1 MPESPHFDVAILGGG
16 PAGCSAASWLAQLG
30 LSTLLVEREA
40 QLCATLWGLD
50 FRQDWVLGQP
60 ASALADLALTYAR
73 QVEQTPRIA
82 LRLGTRAES
91 ARHEAGAWTLQLA
104 TGEHVQSRA
113 LLVATG
119 LRLLRPARYFGVP
132 HPRVLDATS
141 LTTRRDTLP
150 PGRVL
155 LLGAGDNA
163 AENALFLAD
172 RGFDVTVWARGAW
185 RAQAHLVSRVEAHE
199 RISLRLGTPLP
210 DALRPHDTGVSVST
224 SAGDER
230 GDERFDHVAAL
241 LGFEP
246 EPSAFGLLSEHDRPH
261 AFVAGDASGRWHPC
275 VQTALAD
282 GVQAAKLIEQAL
294 RPEAATAAPQR
305 FNNRQVIHLQGLRFK
320 ANLGILDF
328 ERDGPQPI
336 QVDAEVNLGALPI
349 VARDADIGRV
359 LDYRRIRAAI
369 IDECTTEHTDLV
381 EALVGKLCNRLMSL
395 AGVVGV
401 RVKLTKLEIFP
412 DCEVAVSAETGIW

>member
-1 MPESPHFDVAILGGG
+1 MPDPTSIDVAILGGG

-30 LSTLLVEREA
+30 MSTLLVEREPH
-40 QLCATLWGLD
+40 LCAALRGLE

-60 ASALADLALTYAR
+60 AAALAELALSYAR
-73 QVEQTPRIA
+73 QVESTPGIA
-82 LRLGTRAES
+82 LRLASTAES
-91 ARHEAGAWTLQLA
+91 ARHAAGAWTLQLA
-104 TGEHVQSRA
+104 SGEHVQSRA

-119 LRLLRPARYFGVP
+119 LRLLKPARYFAVP
-132 HPRVLDATS
+132 HPRVLDATALTARRES
-141 LTTRRDTLP
+141 LP
-150 PGRVL
+150 AGRVL
-155 LLGAGDNA
+155 VLGAGDNA

-172 RGFDVTVWARGAW
+172 RGFDVTLWARGSW
-185 RAQAHLVSRVEAHE
+185 RAQVHLITRVEAHP
-199 RISLRLGTPLP
+199 RIQLRLATPLP
-210 DALRPHDTGVSVST
+210 DGLRPDDTGVTV
-224 SAGDER
+224 
-230 GDERFDHVAAL
+230 GDERFDFIAAL

-246 EPSAFGLLSEHDRPH
+246 EPSAFVLLSEHDRPH
-261 AFVAGDASGRWHPC
+261 AFVAGDASARWHPC

-294 RPEAATAAPQR
+294 RPEGPAAAPQR

-328 ERDGPQPI
+328 ERTGPQPI

-381 EALVGKLCNRLMSL
+381 EALVGKLSNRLMSL

-412 DCEVAVSAETGIW
+412 DCEVAVSSETGIW

>member
-1 MPESPHFDVAILGGG
+1 MPDSTSFDVAILGGG

-30 LSTLLVEREA
+30 LSTLLVEREPE
-40 QLCATLWGLD
+40 LCAALRGLN

-60 ASALADLALTYAR
+60 AAALADLALAYAR
-73 QVEQTPRIA
+73 QVQATDGIT
-82 LRLGTRAES
+82 LRMRTRAES
-91 ARHEAGAWTLQLA
+91 ARHAAGAWTLQLA

-113 LLVATG
+113 LLIATG
-119 LRLLRPARYFGVP
+119 LRLLRPARYFAVP
-132 HPRVLDATS
+132 HPRVLDAAA
-141 LTTRRDTLP
+141 LTTGRDALP
-150 PGRVL
+150 PGRAL

-172 RGFDVTVWARGAW
+172 RGFDVTVWARGDW
-185 RAQAHLVSRVEAHE
+185 RAQAHLVSRIEAHP
-199 RISLRLGTPLP
+199 RIALRLATPLP
-210 DALRPHDTGVSVST
+210 DALRADDTGVTV
-224 SAGDER
+224 
-230 GDERFDHVAAL
+230 GDERFDVVAAL

-246 EPSAFGLLSEHDRPH
+246 EPSAFALLSEHDRPH

-294 RPEAATAAPQR
+294 RPEGPTAAPQR
-305 FNNRQVIHLQGLRFK
+305 FTNRQVIHLQGLRFK

-328 ERDGPQPI
+328 ERTGPQPI

-359 LDYRRIRAAI
+359 LDYRRVRAAI

-381 EALVGKLCNRLMSL
+381 EALVGKLSNRLMSM

-412 DCEVAVSAETGIW
+412 DCEVAVSAETGQW

>member
-1 MPESPHFDVAILGGG
+1 MPDPTSIDVAILGGG

-30 LSTLLVEREA
+30 LSTLLVEREP
-40 QLCATLWGLD
+40 QLCAALRGLD
-50 FRQDWVLGQP
+50 FRQDWVLGRP
-60 ASALADLALTYAR
+60 AAALAELALNYAQ
-73 QVEQTPRIA
+73 QVEATSGIA
-82 LRLGTRAES
+82 LRRGTKAES
-91 ARHEAGAWTLQLA
+91 ARHAAGAWTLQLA
-104 TGEHVQSRA
+104 TGEHVHARA

-119 LRLLRPARYFGVP
+119 LRLLRPARYFAVP
-132 HPRVLDATS
+132 HPRVLDANS
-141 LTTRRDTLP
+141 LTARRETLA
-150 PGRVL
+150 PGRML

-163 AENALFLAD
+163 AENALFLAE
-172 RGFDVTVWARGAW
+172 RGSDVTLWARGSW
-185 RAQAHLVSRVEAHE
+185 RAQTHLVARVEAHP
-199 RISLRLGTPLP
+199 RIQLRLATPLP
-210 DALRPHDTGVSVST
+210 DALRPDDAGVTV
-224 SAGDER
+224 GE
-230 GDERFDHVAAL
+230 ERFDTVVAL

-246 EPSAFGLLSEHDRPH
+246 EPSAFALLSEHDRPH
-261 AFVAGDASGRWHPC
+261 AFVAGDASARWHPC

-294 RPEAATAAPQR
+294 RPEGPAAAPQR

-328 ERDGPQPI
+328 ERTGPQPI

-381 EALVGKLCNRLMSL
+381 EALVGKLSNRLMSL

-412 DCEVAVSAETGIW
+412 DCEVAVSSETGIW

>member
-1 MPESPHFDVAILGGG
+1 MPDTTSFDVAILGGG

-30 LSTLLVEREA
+30 LSTLLVEREP
-40 QLCATLWGLD
+40 QLCAALRGLD

-60 ASALADLALTYAR
+60 AAALADLALNYAR
-73 QVEQTPRIA
+73 QVEATPGIA
-82 LRLGTRAES
+82 LRLGSTAEA
-91 ARHEAGAWTLQLA
+91 ARHSAGAWTLQLA
-104 TGEHVQSRA
+104 SGEHVHARA

-119 LRLLRPARYFGVP
+119 LRLLRPARYFAVP

-150 PGRVL
+150 AGRVL

-163 AENALFLAD
+163 AENALHLAD
-172 RGFDVTVWARGAW
+172 RGFDVTLWARGNW
-185 RAQAHLVSRVEAHE
+185 RAQAHLIARIEAHP
-199 RISLRLGTPLP
+199 RIQLRLATPLP
-210 DALRPHDTGVSVST
+210 DGLRPDDAGVNVSS

-230 GDERFDHVAAL
+230 FDLVAAL

-294 RPEAATAAPQR
+294 RPEGPAAAPQR

-328 ERDGPQPI
+328 ERTGPQPI

-381 EALVGKLCNRLMSL
+381 EALVGKLSNRLMSL

-412 DCEVAVSAETGIW
+412 DCEVAVSSETGIW

>member
-1 MPESPHFDVAILGGG
+1 MPDPTSFDVAILGGG

-30 LSTLLVEREA
+30 LSTLLVEREP
-40 QLCATLWGLD
+40 QLCAALRGLD

-60 ASALADLALTYAR
+60 AAALADLALSYAK
-73 QVEQTPRIA
+73 QVETTDGVT
-82 LRLGTRAES
+82 LRAGTRAES
-91 ARHEAGAWTLQLA
+91 ARHAAGAWTLQLA
-104 TGEHVQSRA
+104 TGEHVHARA

-119 LRLLRPARYFGVP
+119 LRLLRPARYFAVP

-141 LTTRRDTLP
+141 LTTQRDTLP
-150 PGRVL
+150 VGRVL

-185 RAQAHLVSRVEAHE
+185 RAQAHLVSRVEAHD
-199 RISLRLGTPLP
+199 RIQLRLATPLP
-210 DALRPHDTGVSVST
+210 DALRPDDTGVNVIS

-230 GDERFDHVAAL
+230 FDVVAAL

-246 EPSAFGLLSEHDRPH
+246 EPSAFSLLSEHDRPH

-294 RPEAATAAPQR
+294 RPDGPAAAPQR

-328 ERDGPQPI
+328 ERTGPQPI

-369 IDECTTEHTDLV
+369 IDECTVEHTDLV
-381 EALVGKLCNRLMSL
+381 EALVGKLSNRLMSL

-412 DCEVAVSAETGIW
+412 DCEVAVSSETGIW

>member
-1 MPESPHFDVAILGGG
+1 MPDPTSIDVAILGGG

-30 LSTLLVEREA
+30 LSVLLVEREP
-40 QLCATLWGLD
+40 QLCAALRGLD

-60 ASALADLALTYAR
+60 ASALADLALHYAR
-73 QVEQTPRIA
+73 QIESTAGVA

-91 ARHEAGAWTLQLA
+91 ARHSAGAWMLQLA
-104 TGEHVQSRA
+104 TGEHVQARA

-119 LRLLRPARYFGVP
+119 LRLLRPARYFAVP
-132 HPRVLDATS
+132 HSHVLDATS
-141 LTTRRDTLP
+141 LTARRDTLP
-150 PGRVL
+150 PGRAL

-172 RGFDVTVWARGAW
+172 RGFDVTLWARGSW
-185 RAQAHLVSRVEAHE
+185 RAQAHLASRAEAHP
-199 RISLRLGTPLP
+199 RIQLRLSTPLP
-210 DALRPHDTGVSVST
+210 DALRPGDGGVTV
-224 SAGDER
+224 
-230 GDERFDHVAAL
+230 GDERFDLVAAL

-294 RPEAATAAPQR
+294 RPEAAMAAPQR

-320 ANLGILDF
+320 ANLGVLDF
-328 ERDGPQPI
+328 ERTGPQPI
-336 QVDAEVNLGALPI
+336 QVDAEINLGALPI

-369 IDECTTEHTDLV
+369 IDECTVEHTDLV
-381 EALVGKLCNRLMSL
+381 EALVGKLSNRLMSL
-395 AGVVGV
+395 TGVVGV

-412 DCEVAVSAETGIW
+412 DCEVAVSAETGRW

>member
-1 MPESPHFDVAILGGG
+1 MPDLTSIDVAILGGG

-30 LSTLLVEREA
+30 LSTLLVEREP
-40 QLCATLWGLD
+40 QLCAALRGLD

-60 ASALADLALTYAR
+60 AAALAELALSYAR
-73 QVEQTPRIA
+73 QVETTPGIA
-82 LRLGTRAES
+82 LRLGSTAES
-91 ARHEAGAWTLQLA
+91 ARHSAGAWTLQLA
-104 TGEHVQSRA
+104 TGEHVHARA
-113 LLVATG
+113 LLIATG
-119 LRLLRPARYFGVP
+119 LRLLRPARYFAVA
-132 HPRVLDATS
+132 HPRVLDATT
-141 LTTRRDTLP
+141 LTTRRDTLT
-150 PGRVL
+150 PGRAL

-172 RGFDVTVWARGAW
+172 RGFDVTLWARGSW
-185 RAQAHLVSRVEAHE
+185 RAQTHLIARIEAHP
-199 RISLRLGTPLP
+199 RIQLRLATPLP
-210 DALRPHDTGVSVST
+210 DGLRADDHGVKV
-224 SAGDER
+224 
-230 GDERFDHVAAL
+230 GDERFDLVAAL
-241 LGFEP
+241 LGFEA
-246 EPSAFGLLSEHDRPH
+246 EPSAFRLLSEHDRPH

-294 RPEAATAAPQR
+294 RPEGPTAAPQR

-328 ERDGPQPI
+328 ERTGPQPI

-359 LDYRRIRAAI
+359 LDYRRVRAAI

-381 EALVGKLCNRLMSL
+381 EALVGKLSNRLMSMT
-395 AGVVGV
+395 GVVGV

-412 DCEVAVSAETGIW
+412 DCEVAVSSETGIW

>member
-1 MPESPHFDVAILGGG
+1 MPDPTSIDVAILGGG

-30 LSTLLVEREA
+30 LSTLLVEREP
-40 QLCATLWGLD
+40 QLCAALRGLD

-60 ASALADLALTYAR
+60 ASALADLALSYAR
-73 QVEQTPRIA
+73 QVETMPGIT
-82 LRLGTRAES
+82 LRLGSTAEA
-91 ARHEAGAWTLQLA
+91 ARHAAGAWTLQLA
-104 TGEHVQSRA
+104 SGEHVHARA

-119 LRLLRPARYFGVP
+119 LRLLRPGRYFAVP
-132 HPRVLDATS
+132 HPRVLDATA
-141 LTTRRDTLP
+141 LTTRRDTLT
-150 PGRVL
+150 PGRAL

-172 RGFDVTVWARGAW
+172 RGFDVTLWARGSW
-185 RAQAHLVSRVEAHE
+185 RAQVHLINRVEAHP
-199 RISLRLGTPLP
+199 RIQLRLATPLP
-210 DALRPHDTGVSVST
+210 DGLRPDDTGVTV
-224 SAGDER
+224 
-230 GDERFDHVAAL
+230 GDERFDVVAAL

-246 EPSAFGLLSEHDRPH
+246 EPSAFRLLSEHDRPH
-261 AFVAGDASGRWHPC
+261 AFVAGDASARWHPC

-294 RPEAATAAPQR
+294 RPEAASAAPQR

-328 ERDGPQPI
+328 ERTGPQPI

-381 EALVGKLCNRLMSL
+381 EALVGKLSNRLMSL

-412 DCEVAVSAETGIW
+412 DCEVAVSSETGIW

>member
-1 MPESPHFDVAILGGG
+1 MPDSTSFDVAILGGG

-30 LSTLLVEREA
+30 LSTLLVEREP
-40 QLCATLWGLD
+40 QLCAALRGLD

-60 ASALADLALTYAR
+60 AAALADLALSYAK
-73 QVEQTPRIA
+73 QVEHTDRIA

-91 ARHEAGAWTLQLA
+91 ARHAAGAWTLQLA
-104 TGEHVQSRA
+104 TGEHVHSRA

-119 LRLLRPARYFGVP
+119 LRLLRPARYFAVP
-132 HPRVLDATS
+132 HPRVLDATA
-141 LTTRRDTLP
+141 LTTQRDTLP
-150 PGRVL
+150 AGRVL

-163 AENALFLAD
+163 AENGLFLAD

-185 RAQAHLVSRVEAHE
+185 RAQAHLVSRVEAHA
-199 RISLRLGTPLP
+199 RITLRLATPLP
-210 DALRPHDTGVSVST
+210 DALRPDDTGVNVS
-224 SAGDER
+224 SGV
-230 GDERFDHVAAL
+230 GDERFDLVAAL

-246 EPSAFGLLSEHDRPH
+246 EPSAFALLTEHDRPH

-294 RPEAATAAPQR
+294 RPEGPAAAPQR

-328 ERDGPQPI
+328 ERTGPQPI

-369 IDECTTEHTDLV
+369 IDECTVEHTDLV
-381 EALVGKLCNRLMSL
+381 EALVGKLSNRLMSL

-412 DCEVAVSAETGIW
+412 DCEVAVSSETGIW

>member
-1 MPESPHFDVAILGGG
+1 MPEPTSIDVAILGGG

-30 LSTLLVEREA
+30 LSTLLVEREP
-40 QLCATLWGLD
+40 QLCAALRGLD

-60 ASALADLALTYAR
+60 AAALADLALNYAR
-73 QVEQTPRIA
+73 QVEATPGIA
-82 LRLGTRAES
+82 LRLGSTAEA
-91 ARHEAGAWTLQLA
+91 ARHSAGAWTLQLA
-104 TGEHVQSRA
+104 SGEHVQSRA

-119 LRLLRPARYFGVP
+119 LRLLRPARYFAVP

-141 LTTRRDTLP
+141 LTTRRDALP
-150 PGRVL
+150 AGRVL

-172 RGFDVTVWARGAW
+172 RGCDVTLWARGNW
-185 RAQAHLVSRVEAHE
+185 RAQVHLIARVEAHP
-199 RISLRLGTPLP
+199 RIQLRLATPLP
-210 DALRPHDTGVSVST
+210 DGLRPDDAGVNVSS

-230 GDERFDHVAAL
+230 FDLVAAL

-294 RPEAATAAPQR
+294 RPEGSAAAPQR

-381 EALVGKLCNRLMSL
+381 EALVGKLSNRLMSL

-412 DCEVAVSAETGIW
+412 DCEVAVSSETGIW

>member
-1 MPESPHFDVAILGGG
+1 MPEPTSIDVAILGGG

-30 LSTLLVEREA
+30 LSTLLVEREP
-40 QLCATLWGLD
+40 QLCAALRGLG

-60 ASALADLALTYAR
+60 AAALAELALNYAA
-73 QVEQTPRIA
+73 QVEATPGIA
-82 LRLGTRAES
+82 LRLGSTAEA
-91 ARHEAGAWTLQLA
+91 ARHAAGAWTLQLA
-104 TGEHVQSRA
+104 SGEHVQARA
-113 LLVATG
+113 LLIATG
-119 LRLLRPARYFGVP
+119 LRLLKPARYFAVP
-132 HPRVLDATS
+132 HPRVLDATA
-141 LTTRRDTLP
+141 LTARRDTLS

-172 RGFDVTVWARGAW
+172 RGFDVTLWARGSW
-185 RAQAHLVSRVEAHE
+185 RAQVHLIGRVEAHA
-199 RISLRLGTPLP
+199 RIQLRLATPLP
-210 DALRPHDTGVSVST
+210 DGMRPDDAGVNVS
-224 SAGDER
+224 SGV
-230 GDERFDHVAAL
+230 GDERFDLVAAL

-246 EPSAFGLLSEHDRPH
+246 EPSAFRLLSEHDRPH
-261 AFVAGDASGRWHPC
+261 AFVAGDASARWHPC

-294 RPEAATAAPQR
+294 RPEAASAAPQR

-336 QVDAEVNLGALPI
+336 QVDAEINLGALPI

-381 EALVGKLCNRLMSL
+381 EALVGKLSNRLMSL
-395 AGVVGV
+395 TGVVGV

-412 DCEVAVSAETGIW
+412 DCEVAVSAETGQW

>member
-1 MPESPHFDVAILGGG
+1 MPASPPTTPVDVAILGGG

-30 LSTLLVEREA
+30 LSALLVEREP
-40 QLCATLWGLD
+40 QLCAALHGLS

-60 ASALADLALTYAR
+60 AAALAELAQHYAG
-73 QVEQTPRIA
+73 QVERTAGIT

-91 ARHEAGAWTLQLA
+91 ARHAGGAWTLQLA
-104 TGEHVQSRA
+104 TGEHVQARA

-119 LRLLRPARYFGVP
+119 LRLLRPARYFALP
-132 HPRVLDATS
+132 HRRVLDATS
-141 LTTRRDTLP
+141 LTAQRDHLP

-163 AENALFLAD
+163 AENALHLAE

-185 RAQAHLVSRVEAHE
+185 RAQAHLVARAEAHP
-199 RISLRLGTPLP
+199 RIQRRLATPLP
-210 DALRPHDTGVSVST
+210 DALRPDDRGVDV
-224 SAGDER
+224 GE
-230 GDERFDHVAAL
+230 ERFDVVAAL

-246 EPSAFGLLSEHDRPH
+246 EPSAFALLSEHDRPH

-294 RPEAATAAPQR
+294 RPEAAAAAPQR

-328 ERDGPQPI
+328 ERSGPQPI
-336 QVDAEVNLGALPI
+336 QVDAEINLGALPI

-359 LDYRRIRAAI
+359 LDYRRVRAAI

-395 AGVVGV
+395 PGVVGV

-412 DCEVAVSAETGIW
+412 DCEVAVSAETGRW

>member
-1 MPESPHFDVAILGGG
+1 MPAQTSFDVAILGGG

-30 LSTLLVEREA
+30 LSTVLVEREP
-40 QLCATLWGLD
+40 QLCAALRALS
-50 FRQDWVLGQP
+50 FRQNWVLGQP
-60 ASALADLALTYAR
+60 ARALADLALHYAA
-73 QVEQTPRIA
+73 QVEATPGVL
-82 LRLGTRAES
+82 LRLSSTAES
-91 ARHEAGAWTLQLA
+91 ARHAAGAWTLQLA
-104 TGEHVQSRA
+104 SGEHLQTRA

-119 LRLLRPARYFGVP
+119 LRLLKPARYFAVP
-132 HPRVLDATS
+132 HPRVLDANA
-141 LTTRRDTLP
+141 LTAKRDTLP

-163 AENALFLAD
+163 AENALFLAE
-172 RGFDVTVWARGAW
+172 RGFDVTLWARGSW
-185 RAQAHLVSRVEAHE
+185 RAQTHLIQRIEAHP
-199 RISLRLGTPLP
+199 RIQLRLATPLP
-210 DALRPHDTGVSVST
+210 DGLRPDDSGVT
-224 SAGDER
+224 AGDER
-230 GDERFDHVAAL
+230 FEFVAAL

-246 EPSAFGLLSEHDRPH
+246 EPSAFDLLSEHDRPH

-294 RPEAATAAPQR
+294 RPEGPTAAPQR

-381 EALVGKLCNRLMSL
+381 EALVGKLSNRLMSL
-395 AGVVGV
+395 TGVVGV

-412 DCEVAVSAETGIW
+412 DCEVAVSSETGEW

>member
-1 MPESPHFDVAILGGG
+1 MPDSTSIDVAILGGG

-30 LSTLLVEREA
+30 LSTLLVEREP
-40 QLCATLWGLD
+40 QLCAALRGLD

-60 ASALADLALTYAR
+60 AAALADLALHYAQ
-73 QVEQTPRIA
+73 QVEATPGIT
-82 LRLGTRAES
+82 LRLGSTAES
-91 ARHEAGAWTLQLA
+91 ARHSAGAWTLQLA
-104 TGEHVQSRA
+104 TGEHVHARA
-113 LLVATG
+113 LLIATG
-119 LRLLRPARYFGVP
+119 LRLLRPARYFAVP
-132 HPRVLDATS
+132 HPRVLDATT
-141 LTTRRDTLP
+141 LTQRRDTLT
-150 PGRVL
+150 PGRAL

-172 RGFDVTVWARGAW
+172 RGFDVTLWARGSW
-185 RAQAHLVSRVEAHE
+185 RAQTHLIARIEAHP
-199 RISLRLGTPLP
+199 RIQLRLATPLP
-210 DALRPHDTGVSVST
+210 DGLRPDDTGVNVS
-224 SAGDER
+224 SGA
-230 GDERFDHVAAL
+230 GDERFDLVAAL

-261 AFVAGDASGRWHPC
+261 AFVAGDASARWHPC

-294 RPEAATAAPQR
+294 RPEAASAAPQR

-328 ERDGPQPI
+328 ERTGPQPI

-359 LDYRRIRAAI
+359 LDYRRVRAAI

-381 EALVGKLCNRLMSL
+381 EALVGKLSNRLMSMT
-395 AGVVGV
+395 GVVGV

-412 DCEVAVSAETGIW
+412 DCEVAVSAETGQW

>member
-1 MPESPHFDVAILGGG
+1 MPDPTSIDVAILGGG

-30 LSTLLVEREA
+30 LSTLLVEREP
-40 QLCATLWGLD
+40 QLCAALRGLD

-60 ASALADLALTYAR
+60 AAALAELALRYAS
-73 QVEQTPRIA
+73 QVETTPGIA
-82 LRLGTRAES
+82 LRLGTTAES
-91 ARHEAGAWTLQLA
+91 ARHAAGAWTLQLA

-119 LRLLRPARYFGVP
+119 LRLLRPARYFAVP

-141 LTTRRDTLP
+141 LTARRETLAT
-150 PGRVL
+150 GRLL

-163 AENALFLAD
+163 AENALFLAE
-172 RGFDVTVWARGAW
+172 RGFDVTLWARGSW
-185 RAQAHLVSRVEAHE
+185 RAQTHLVSRVEAHP
-199 RISLRLGTPLP
+199 RVRLRLATPLP
-210 DALRPHDTGVSVST
+210 DALRSDDSGVTV
-224 SAGDER
+224 
-230 GDERFDHVAAL
+230 GDERFDAVAAL

-246 EPSAFGLLSEHDRPH
+246 EPSAFALLSEHDRPH
-261 AFVAGDASGRWHPC
+261 AFVAGDASARWHPC

-294 RPEAATAAPQR
+294 RPEGPAASPQR

-328 ERDGPQPI
+328 ERTGPQPI

-381 EALVGKLCNRLMSL
+381 EALVGKLSNRLMSL
-395 AGVVGV
+395 TGVVGV

-412 DCEVAVSAETGIW
+412 DCEVAVSSETGIW

>member
-1 MPESPHFDVAILGGG
+1 MPDSTSIDVAILGGG

-30 LSTLLVEREA
+30 LSTLLVEREP
-40 QLCATLWGLD
+40 QLCAALRGLD

-60 ASALADLALTYAR
+60 ASALADLALSYAR
-73 QVEQTPRIA
+73 QVETMPGIT
-82 LRLGTRAES
+82 LRLGSTAEA
-91 ARHEAGAWTLQLA
+91 ARHAAGAWTLQLA
-104 TGEHVQSRA
+104 SGEHVHARA

-119 LRLLRPARYFGVP
+119 LRLLRPARYFAVP
-132 HPRVLDATS
+132 HPRVLDATA
-141 LTTRRDTLP
+141 LTTRRDTLT
-150 PGRVL
+150 PGRAL

-172 RGFDVTVWARGAW
+172 RGFDVTLWARGSW
-185 RAQAHLVSRVEAHE
+185 RAQVHLINRVEAHP
-199 RISLRLGTPLP
+199 RIQLRLATPLP
-210 DALRPHDTGVSVST
+210 DGLRPDDTGVTV
-224 SAGDER
+224 
-230 GDERFDHVAAL
+230 GDERFDVVAAL

-246 EPSAFGLLSEHDRPH
+246 EPSAFRLLSEHDRPH
-261 AFVAGDASGRWHPC
+261 AFVAGDASARWHPC

-294 RPEAATAAPQR
+294 RPEAASAAPQR

-328 ERDGPQPI
+328 ERTGPQPI

-381 EALVGKLCNRLMSL
+381 EALVGKLSNRLMSL
-395 AGVVGV
+395 TGVVGV

-412 DCEVAVSAETGIW
+412 DCEVAVSSETGIW

>member
-1 MPESPHFDVAILGGG
+1 MSTPISSFDVAILGGG

-30 LSTLLVEREA
+30 LSTLLVEREP
-40 QLCATLWGLD
+40 QLCAALRGLA

-60 ASALADLALTYAR
+60 AQALADLALSYAA
-73 QVEQTPRIA
+73 QVAATPGVTV
-82 LRLGTRAES
+82 RLGSTAES
-91 ARHEAGAWTLQLA
+91 ARHAAGAWTLQLA
-104 TGEHVQSRA
+104 SGEHIQARA

-119 LRLLRPARYFGVP
+119 LRLLKPSRYFAVP
-132 HPRVLDATS
+132 HPRVLDAS
-141 LTTRRDTLP
+141 ALTLQRDGLP

-163 AENALFLAD
+163 AENALFLAE
-172 RGFDVTVWARGAW
+172 RGFDVMVWARGNW
-185 RAQAHLVSRVEAHE
+185 RAQAHLIQRIGAHP
-199 RISLRLGTPLP
+199 RIQLRLATPLP
-210 DALRPHDTGVSVST
+210 DGLRPSDTGVTV
-224 SAGDER
+224 GDEH
-230 GDERFDHVAAL
+230 FDFVAAL
-241 LGFEP
+241 LDFEP

-294 RPEAATAAPQR
+294 RPEGPTAAPQR

-381 EALVGKLCNRLMSL
+381 EALVGKLSNRLMSL
-395 AGVVGV
+395 TGVVGV

-412 DCEVAVSAETGIW
+412 DCEVAVSSETGEW